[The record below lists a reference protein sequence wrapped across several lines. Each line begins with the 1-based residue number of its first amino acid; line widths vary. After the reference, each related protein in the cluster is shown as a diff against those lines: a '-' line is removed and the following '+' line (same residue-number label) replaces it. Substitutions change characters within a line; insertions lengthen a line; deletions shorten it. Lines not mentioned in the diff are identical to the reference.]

1 VLFTYLCPSPSSGT
15 INIGDRQRG
24 RIKADSVIDCKPT
37 KGSIIAAIK
46 KLYSM
51 EFQEKLKNVK
61 NPYGEGGASGKI
73 KKILKEVDL
82 TDILKKRF
90 YDINFSD
97 RITG

>member
-1 VLFTYLCPSPSSGT
+1 
-15 INIGDRQRG
+15 
-24 RIKADSVIDCKPT
+24 
-37 KGSIIAAIK
+37 
-46 KLYSM
+46 M